1 MNQKIKI
8 ESNMSIFEN
17 YVSCI
22 KARNYRNN
30 LNYITPI
37 KEFLCWLERRGLR
50 SVKDITASD
59 INHYAEWLNTRP
71 CLRGEGT
78 LSDNSIKNHLLA
90 LHLFFEM
97 LLDAKVVSTAYV
109 LPAFS
114 KRKTIPREILSI
126 AEILELKH
134 CCENH
139 LETNIINIAYGCGLR
154 RSEMVMLDAHDV
166 LLTKG
171 YLIVRS
177 GKNSKRREVPLSGSI
192 IDELKNYLQEYR
204 HDRVKQN
211 RFSEKAMFVNADG
224 KRISGDALNKI
235 LKNICIR
242 SGNKNITAKNI
253 TLHCL
258 RHSIATHLQEAGA
271 GMEFVRD
278 FLGHTEIDTTQLY
291 MIRRKKQ
298 NQIF

>member
-1 MNQKIKI
+1 MNPKIRI

-37 KEFLCWLERRGLR
+37 KEFLYWLERRGLKH
-50 SVKDITASD
+50 VKNITATD
-59 INHYAEWLNTRP
+59 INLYSEWLNTRP
-71 CLRGEGT
+71 CQRGEGT
-78 LSDNSIKNHLLA
+78 LSDNSIKNHFLA

-97 LLDAKVVSTAYV
+97 LLDAEIVSTAYV

-126 AEILELKH
+126 SEILELKR
-134 CCENH
+134 CCENQ
-139 LETNIINIAYGCGLR
+139 LETSIINIAYGCGLR

-204 HDRVKQN
+204 YDRVKQN

-224 KRISGDALNKI
+224 QRISGDALNRI

-242 SGNKNITAKNI
+242 SGNKNIIAKNI

-278 FLGHTEIDTTQLY
+278 FLGHAEIDTTQLY

>member
-1 MNQKIKI
+1 MNPKIRI

-22 KARNYRNN
+22 KARNYKNN

-37 KEFLCWLERRGLR
+37 KEFLYWLERRGLNH
-50 SVKDITASD
+50 VKEITAAD
-59 INHYAEWLNTRP
+59 INLYSECLHTRSR
-71 CLRGEGT
+71 LRGVGT
-78 LSDNSIKNHLLA
+78 LSDSSIKNHLLA

-97 LLDAKVVSTAYV
+97 LLDTKVVSTAYV

-114 KRKTIPREILSI
+114 KRKTVPREVLSI
-126 AEILELKH
+126 DEVLELKR
-134 CCENH
+134 CCENQ
-139 LETNIINIAYGCGLR
+139 LETCIINIAYGCGLR
-154 RSEMVMLDAHDV
+154 RSEMFMLDAHDV

-171 YLIVRS
+171 YLLVRS

-192 IDELKNYLQEYR
+192 IDELKQYMMEFRQ
-204 HDRVKQN
+204 DRVKHN
-211 RFSEKAMFVNADG
+211 HRAEKAMFVNADG

-235 LKNICIR
+235 LKNICIG
-242 SGNKNITAKNI
+242 SGNKNIMAKNI

-271 GMEFVRD
+271 GLEFVRD
-278 FLGHTEIDTTQLY
+278 FLGHAEIDTTQLY
-291 MIRRKKQ
+291 MIRRRKQ